1 MNPFVLETSFG
12 LAPAPASQV
21 DGSGSLTLLETKCS
35 NLWWG
40 GGGGGGGGQGPGIVK
55 FNFFKSLKVLI
66 VKFL

>member
-1 MNPFVLETSFG
+1 MIPFVLETSFD

-21 DGSGSLTLLETKCS
+21 DGSGSTTLLETKCS

-40 GGGGGGGGQGPGIVK
+40 GGRRGGGGGPELGIIK
-55 FNFFKSLKVLI
+55 LFKLLKALI